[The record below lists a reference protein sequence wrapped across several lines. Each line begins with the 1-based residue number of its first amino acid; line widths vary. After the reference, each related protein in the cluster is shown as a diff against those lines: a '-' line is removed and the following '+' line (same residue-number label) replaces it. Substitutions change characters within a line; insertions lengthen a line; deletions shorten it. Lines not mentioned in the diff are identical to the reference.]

1 MGEKEDNDLII
12 PLTYKNRF
20 AKLIFTNKTIDK
32 LAYKPTILCLAIGFL
47 VFFGISVY
55 MFAAMGSVKVV
66 NVEYF
71 SPGGNACL
79 PGTTCLIPFNITETM
94 QPPIYV
100 MYQL

>member
-1 MGEKEDNDLII
+1 MEEKEENDLIM

-20 AKLIFTNKTIDK
+20 AKLIFTNRTIDK

-47 VFFGISVY
+47 LFFIISIY
-55 MFAAMGSVKVV
+55 MFAAMNSVKVV
-66 NVEYF
+66 NMEYF
-71 SPGGNACL
+71 TPGENVCV
-79 PGTTCLIPFNITETM
+79 PGTTCTIPFNVTEAM